1 MNISSRIPFSLLA
14 SLLILTAPLIAA
26 PPEVE
31 RVIGRRKLREEWRVT
46 ATANG
51 YVRRES
57 LIVDSILRLSL
68 PAEQPASGVRKIDLL
83 TEQVKVQVDVP
94 AQKRT
99 AQFDSDTDTPDTTLT
114 AFELVRPVAF
124 HQQKLTLSFNPNG
137 TLTEIEGTEPVIR
150 RINELYDRD
159 LRGSEADVHTR
170 EYSTALSSPSYLRQV
185 FSDLICTS
193 LSGPLD
199 PTFESTPSASDPP
212 SIELPALACIP
223 SESWLQLIHLKL
235 RPTLTKTKT
244 ESGKTSLTRS
254 YDFLHFDEI
263 KTEIGPAPWSYE
275 LKIGTASTRIL
286 FDDKHFVEEADKQ
299 FRIELNT
306 TLSLNDREIPV
317 FMVIEHLL
325 QSRPNP

>member
-1 MNISSRIPFSLLA
+1 MNFPPRIPFFLSIFLLF
-14 SLLILTAPLIAA
+14 LTSPLFGA
-26 PPEVE
+26 PPETE
-31 RVIGRRKLREEWRVT
+31 TLIGHRKFHEEWRVT
-46 ATANG
+46 SSANG

-57 LIVDSILRLSL
+57 LVVDSLLRLSL
-68 PAEQPASGVRKIDLL
+68 PSPQPESGDRKVDVL
-83 TEQVKVQVDVP
+83 TERVEVHVDVP
-94 AQKRT
+94 GQKRT
-99 AQFDSDTDTPDTTLT
+99 AHFDSVNGTLETPLS
-114 AFELVRPVAF
+114 AFELIRPVSLL
-124 HQQKLTLSFNPNG
+124 QSKLTFSFNPQG
-137 TLTEIEGTEPVIR
+137 QLQKVEGTEPVIR

-159 LRGSEADVHTR
+159 LRGSEADLHTR
-170 EYSTALSSPSYLRQV
+170 EYSVALCSPSYLRQV
-185 FSDLICTS
+185 WSDLICTPGVAS
-193 LSGPLD
+193 L
-199 PTFESTPSASDPP
+199 EIPSNSSPSSSDTT

-223 SESWLQLIHLKL
+223 SESWLQLIHLKV
-235 RPTLTKTKT
+235 RPTITKTKT

-254 YDFLHFDEI
+254 YDFLHFNEI

-325 QSRPNP
+325 QSRPYP

>member
-1 MNISSRIPFSLLA
+1 MNISPRIPFSLLA

-26 PPEVE
+26 PPEGE
-31 RVIGRRKLREEWRVT
+31 RVIGRRKLHEEWRVT

-57 LIVDSILRLSL
+57 LIVDSIIRLST
-68 PAEQPASGVRKIDLL
+68 PFEQPDSGERKIDLL

-99 AQFDSDTDTPDTTLT
+99 AQFDSGTDTPDTTLT

-124 HQQKLTLSFNPNG
+124 HQRKLTLSFNPNG

-150 RINELYDRD
+150 RINEIYDRD
-159 LRGSEADVHTR
+159 LRGSEADLHTR
-170 EYSTALSSPSYLRQV
+170 EYSAALSSPSYLRQV
-185 FSDLICTS
+185 FSDLICTPGAAPLDTS
-193 LSGPLD
+193 SNSSLALSGL
-199 PTFESTPSASDPP
+199 T

-223 SESWLQLIHLKL
+223 SESWLQLIHLKV
-235 RPTLTKTKT
+235 RPTITNTKT

-263 KTEIGPAPWSYE
+263 KTEIGPVPWSYE

-286 FDDKHFVEEADKQ
+286 FDDKHF
-299 FRIELNT
+299 
-306 TLSLNDREIPV
+306 
-317 FMVIEHLL
+317 
-325 QSRPNP
+325 